1 MDDFKCPA
9 CGGPALVYPSVLEN
23 SEPVKC
29 GNCGEF
35 VSTYGELK
43 QRFERALPSKST
55 GSPVS
60 GC

>member
-43 QRFERALPSKST
+43 QRFERALPS
-55 GSPVS
+55 
-60 GC
+60 